1 MADAKNVDVAFVCM
15 PHAAVMR
22 PSIGLGQLQASLAGA
37 GIESQ
42 SLFPNLMFLDY
53 VGIEDHVLFE
63 LARVEDCLGDWIFS
77 QIAFPDFEAD
87 DTRYIDRL
95 LQRNPKLADALGED
109 AHARLFKLRALMPGF
124 IDWVANTVL
133 ESNPRIVGA
142 TSTFQQHVASL
153 ALLRRIRERAPG
165 VITMMGGANCETVMG
180 RATHR
185 QFEWVDF
192 VVSGEA
198 DGLIVP
204 LCENILKDGRE
215 LSPEQMPFGVL
226 GPRHREHGYPTTPNG
241 DGIPRATTGDINNVP
256 LPLYNDYFAALSN
269 TINRN
274 RILPGLSIETA
285 RGCWWG
291 ERQHCLF
298 CGLNGGSMEFRA
310 KSADAVIEDMETLKA
325 RHGFA
330 RFEAV
335 DNIMASSF
343 LDTLVPAIKG
353 RDYNVFYET
362 KANLKPEEVK
372 ALSESGIRW
381 IQPGIENLDTRM
393 LKLMRKGVT
402 AWNNIRLLRSCRQYG
417 VRLSWT
423 ILCGFPGEDD
433 DWFTEM
439 AEILPALAHL
449 QPGGMAMLR
458 FDRYSPYF
466 DQAETY
472 NLNLRPSELYEF
484 VYPGSEEDLAEQV
497 YFFEDRDLQ
506 DRGRSMT
513 IREETERPG
522 LNAVRQGVREWLDAW
537 SEVEPTL
544 EMNDDGQVLTIA
556 DTRPIA
562 TSSEYNIDGLAR
574 QVLLEAYDAPPR
586 HRLIDSLVQSG
597 ATDAE
602 CEAAL
607 AELLQKHLVLEIDG
621 RIIALPVQTPVTPL
635 AALHDFPGG
644 ILDRRPPRAA
654 STKPKAA

>member
-1 MADAKNVDVAFVCM
+1 MADAKNVDVAFVCL
-15 PHAAVMR
+15 PHAEVMR
-22 PSIGLGQLQASLAGA
+22 PSIGLGQLQASLTSA
-37 GIESQ
+37 GIESK

-53 VGIEDHVLFE
+53 VGIEDHGLFE

-109 AHARLFKLRALMPGF
+109 AHARLHKLRALMPSF
-124 IDWVANTVL
+124 IDWVANTIL
-133 ESNPRIVGA
+133 ETNPRIVGS

-153 ALLRRIRERAPG
+153 ALLRRIRERAPDM
-165 VITMMGGANCETVMG
+165 ITMMGGANCETVMG

-204 LCENILKDGRE
+204 LCENIMKDGRK
-215 LSPEQMPFGVL
+215 LSPEQIPFGVL
-226 GPRHREHGYPTTPNG
+226 GPVHREIGYPSTPNG
-241 DGIPRATTGDINNVP
+241 DGTPRATTGDINAVP
-256 LPLYNDYFAALSN
+256 LPLYDDYFEALSN

-310 KSADAVIEDMETLKA
+310 KSADAVIADMETLKA

-353 RDYNVFYET
+353 RGYNIFYET

-402 AWNNIRLLRSCRQYG
+402 AWNNVRLLRSCRQYG
-417 VRLSWT
+417 VRAFWS

-449 QPGGMAMLR
+449 QPGGMSMLR

-472 NLNLRPSELYEF
+472 NLNLRPSELYQF
-484 VYPGSEEDLAEQV
+484 VYPGSEEELAEQV
-497 YFFEDRDLQ
+497 YFFEDRDMQ

-522 LNAVRQGVREWLDAW
+522 LNAVRQGMREWIDTW
-537 SEVEPTL
+537 SEVAPTL

-562 TSSEYNIDGLAR
+562 TSSEHNIDGLVR
-574 QVLLEAYDAPPR
+574 QVLLESYDAPPR
-586 HRLIDSLVQSG
+586 QRLVNSLVKSG
-597 ATDAE
+597 ATESD
-602 CEAAL
+602 CEVAL
-607 AELLQKHLVLEIDG
+607 ADLLQKHLVLEIDG
-621 RIIALPVQTPVTPL
+621 RVIALPVQTPVTSLPS
-635 AALHDFPGG
+635 HNDFPGG
-644 ILDRRPPRAA
+644 ILDCRAPRAA
-654 STKPKAA
+654 SIKPIAA